1 MLFHFKFK
9 ISLPKILIIDE
20 IGVTTKKNITLI
32 TIGETMLPS
41 NNPNL
46 NQILFKGVRIFEF
59 NKPKVKN
66 IIATINDQ
74 NLIFP
79 AFKSG

>member
-1 MLFHFKFK
+1 MLFHFKFR

-20 IGVTTKKNITLI
+20 IGVTTKKNIILI

-66 IIATINDQ
+66 IRAM
-74 NLIFP
+74 
-79 AFKSG
+79 